1 MVSSKLMR
9 EMKEL
14 FDAVAHSSIEL
25 GNYTG
30 LLFDVAFEIT
40 TAETFIGGV
49 ASKIID
55 RDRITK
61 RDKLVVQQPLVLE
74 ERWWRCDDGNVFDL
88 RVNPEIN
95 SRALTIEKLRV
106 TCVKALK
113 VKDAE

>member
-1 MVSSKLMR
+1 MR

-14 FDAVAHSSIEL
+14 FDAVVHSSIEL

-30 LLFDVAFEIT
+30 PLFDVAFEIT
-40 TAETFIGGV
+40 TAETFVGGV

-61 RDKLVVQQPLVLE
+61 RDRLVVQHPLLLE
-74 ERWWRCDDGNVFDL
+74 GRWWQCDDGNVFDL

-95 SRALTIEKLRV
+95 SRAMTIEKLRA
-106 TCVKALK
+106 TCAKALK